1 MLEAKGIAT
10 AALDVRLL
18 MQAVSG
24 FDHAQLIAAPEHV
37 LSDFEADDFERF
49 LNRRCNAEPVSRI
62 LGKRE
67 FYGRDFIVTPD
78 VLDPRPDTEA
88 LIDLCLRLMPADVP
102 FRFADMGAGSGAI
115 AVTLLA
121 ERPLSTGVAVDVSP
135 AALSVVRQNAEVNGV
150 LKRLAL
156 SESDWFSSLQ
166 GSFDLI
172 VSNPPYITKADI
184 EGLAPEVRCHDP
196 LLALDGGDD
205 GLSCYRILAAGAG
218 ELLGPQGKVIVEA
231 GYGQSDDIKYIFR
244 DNGLHFIEQ
253 ALDLSGIVRV
263 LAFTPA

>member
-1 MLEAKGIAT
+1 MSETVAAAIMRGRRMLEAKGIAT

-121 ERPLSTGVAVDVSP
+121 ERPLSTGVAARSAFCRAP
-135 AALSVVRQNAEVNGV
+135 KCRSEWCSEAARTFRERLVLVFARQFRSHCFEPTLYHKSRYRGACARGEV
-150 LKRLAL
+150 
-156 SESDWFSSLQ
+156 
-166 GSFDLI
+166 
-172 VSNPPYITKADI
+172 P
-184 EGLAPEVRCHDP
+184 
-196 LLALDGGDD
+196 
-205 GLSCYRILAAGAG
+205 
-218 ELLGPQGKVIVEA
+218 
-231 GYGQSDDIKYIFR
+231 
-244 DNGLHFIEQ
+244 
-253 ALDLSGIVRV
+253 
-263 LAFTPA
+263 